1 MRLFWLLPKAAPAL
15 LRHLAAYVEL
25 AGLDLARAHRDFT
38 ARLIAVAVLGFCAI
52 FAVFLGVLTVIALTW
67 DTPYRVP
74 AVASMGGAFLL
85 AALIAA
91 VYGSKLARAKAPF
104 LSTLRREWNEDRVLL
119 ERVLSTDE
127 E

>member
-25 AGLDLARAHRDFT
+25 AGLDLARAHREFS
-38 ARLIAVAVLGFCAI
+38 ARLVALAVLGICVL
-52 FAVFLGVLTVIALTW
+52 FAALLGVLTVIALTW

-74 AVASMGGAFLL
+74 AVASMGIAFLA

-91 VYGSKLARAKAPF
+91 VYRSKLARAETPF

-119 ERVLSTDE
+119 ERLLSTDE